1 MKTTMKK
8 SVAKVITMALVLMM
22 MLSLA
27 VPAMAADLPAA
38 KGLDEV
44 KHGVFKFNMEFDM
57 SDKGLLLTGRGTA
70 FLINDEYIVT
80 AAHCVRFTEAE
91 ANYWGY
97 TLNENLAAKYQ
108 VVKNEPKYSVTVERD
123 MTVGATLVNMSE
135 SMDFAIM
142 KLDQKI
148 PTRKYLTLRDSKE
161 VKAAEQVY
169 TVGFPA
175 FYDRQNYDSDYTVDD
190 VTVKTGVISKI
201 QGLDS
206 FSYTSG
212 QECKLDVLTT
222 TCNLGGGDSGGPLVD
237 VNGYVVGVSIA
248 GDTKSVSDNYYSAS
262 AIDQVMRA
270 CDNLGIEYHT
280 SKEAAPVVETQP
292 AATEAPAP
300 AATEAPAPA
309 ATEAPVVE
317 TQPPH
322 VHAYTEGKCQC
333 GEVCTHPSVA
343 NNVCST
349 CGVKVGGGIDMTV
362 ILIVAAVAVVAVIV
376 VIIVVM
382 NKGKKKQ
389 QQPAYSAPTGG
400 FAPAAPT
407 YTAPMGAGETTILGG
422 DAGATTVLSRG
433 GSLIRKRTNET
444 IVINA
449 ERFIIGRERKTAN
462 YCVADNSSVSRSHVT
477 LITRGG
483 VVYLMD
489 MNAANG
495 TFVNGVKVMAN
506 QEIALKNGDKIKL
519 ADEEFEFRA

>member
-8 SVAKVITMALVLMM
+8 SVARVITLALVLVM
-22 MLSLA
+22 MLSLV
-27 VPAMAADLPAA
+27 VPAMAAELSPA

-44 KHGVFKFNMEFDM
+44 KYGVFKFNTVFELPSYGDAWVG
-57 SDKGLLLTGRGTA
+57 SRGTA

-91 ANYWGY
+91 ANYYGY
-97 TLNENLAAKYQ
+97 TLSQEIKDKYD
-108 VVKNEPKYSVTVERD
+108 VLKGEVKYSVTVERD

-135 SMDFAIM
+135 SMDFAIL

-148 PTRKYLTLRDSKE
+148 PTRKYLTLRDSKD

-169 TVGFPA
+169 SIGFPS
-175 FYDRQNYDSDYTVDD
+175 FYDNQNFDSDYTIDD
-190 VTVKTGVISKI
+190 VTVKSGVISKT
-201 QGLDS
+201 QGLDNFQYS
-206 FSYTSG
+206 SG
-212 QECKLDVLTT
+212 QVCKLDVLTT

-237 VNGYVVGVSIA
+237 ANGYVVGVSIA
-248 GDTKSVSDNYYSAS
+248 GSEKSVSDNYYSAS

-280 SKEAAPVVETQP
+280 SKESTPVVETQP
-292 AATEAPAP
+292 A
-300 AATEAPAPA
+300 
-309 ATEAPVVE
+309 VVE
-317 TQPPH
+317 TQAPATEPVATQPP
-322 VHAYTEGKCQC
+322 ATEPPATQ
-333 GEVCTHPSVA
+333 PPVA
-343 NNVCST
+343 ETQPPVVQKEES
-349 CGVKVGGGIDMTV
+349 GINMTT
-362 ILIVAAVAVVAVIV
+362 ILIVAAVAVIAVIV
-376 VIIVVM
+376 IIIVVM
-382 NKGKKKQ
+382 SKGKKKQ
-389 QQPAYSAPTGG
+389 QQPAYAGATGG
-400 FAPAAPT
+400 FTPAAPS
-407 YTAPMGAGETTILGG
+407 YTAPMGAGETTVLGG

-483 VVYLMD
+483 MVFLMD

-495 TFVNGVKVMAN
+495 TFVNGVKVMPN
-506 QEIALKNGDKIKL
+506 QEVALKNGDKIKL
-519 ADEEFEFRA
+519 SDEEFEFRA